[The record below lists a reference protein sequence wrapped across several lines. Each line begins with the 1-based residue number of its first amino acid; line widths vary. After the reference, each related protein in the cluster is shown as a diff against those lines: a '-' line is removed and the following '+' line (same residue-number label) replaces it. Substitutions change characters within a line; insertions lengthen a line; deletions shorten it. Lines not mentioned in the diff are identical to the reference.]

1 MAQTLQAVF
10 ALNDRYTTVMT
21 KIINSTDTAEKKVK
35 DMKKVLGTYNKRLE
49 QTKTSADIASGGIGG
64 LATKIGGLVSAAYL
78 GKKALEGMFAA
89 VNLSA
94 MQKVQETTFQALTH
108 SEKIGSGLYDYV
120 SRYAEVSAL
129 GREDVAQGVTAAL
142 TVTRDINQIE
152 QFIRMI
158 ERLYAKD
165 PSKGAQQA
173 VFSLKELLAGD
184 TVSARGVYGI
194 TGISGESIRSM
205 MESGDTQGALD
216 YISSIMDKFGATQEV
231 VDKNFTGLITQTNI
245 FTSNLKTEIGEAA
258 TPVMEN
264 LAGVMQRLNAEMQAG
279 KYQPFINVMVN
290 GMEMIGNGL
299 AWVAQNADW
308 LVPAIAGVMTALII
322 YNGVMKIVKATTELL
337 AISTGILTG
346 RWISAAAA
354 LAAFAGSAYVVSE
367 LTKDIDMETKQSLA
381 DIKSGLSSGLAGT
394 ADIDAHITNSD
405 PIKVT
410 GEVEIEQESLKYMMD
425 FAGARFLAMYSTSM
439 IQPQMIVQNQTI
451 NQNADWDEGY
461 QRFGD
466 MIAEQNAAMPKGVYT
481 PT

>member
-35 DMKKVLGTYNKRLE
+35 DMEKVLGTYNKRLE

-245 FTSNLKTEIGEAA
+245 FTSNLKTAIGEAA

-439 IQPQMIVQNQTI
+439 IQPQMIVENQTI

-466 MIAEQNAAMPKGVYT
+466 MIAEQHDAMPKGVYT

>member
-1 MAQTLQAVF
+1 
-10 ALNDRYTTVMT
+10 MT

-35 DMKKVLGTYNKRLE
+35 DMEKVLGTYNKRLE

-245 FTSNLKTEIGEAA
+245 FTSNLKTAIGEAA

-439 IQPQMIVQNQTI
+439 IQPQMIVENQTI

-466 MIAEQNAAMPKGVYT
+466 MIAEQHDAMPKGVYT

>member
-1 MAQTLQAVF
+1 LAQTLQAVF

-35 DMKKVLGTYNKRLE
+35 DMEKVLGTYNKRLE

-152 QFIRMI
+152 QFIKMI

-245 FTSNLKTEIGEAA
+245 FTSNLKTAIGEAA

-308 LVPAIAGVMTALII
+308 LVPSIAGVMTALII

-346 RWISAAAA
+346 RWVSAAAA

-466 MIAEQNAAMPKGVYT
+466 MIAEQHDAMPKGVYT